1 MHIYNFISLQQRS
14 PDFVVYIIHSVAAKV
29 VFGIGFLYCVLQT
42 VISNQVEN
50 ETLGNHTYL
59 RRLRIAILGPNAI
72 LAIICI
78 LYMKKY
84 IQLVI
89 LKQQLYNTVTGQAL
103 YNTERMV
110 DCIY

>member
-1 MHIYNFISLQQRS
+1 MHIYYFISLQQRS
-14 PDFVVYIIHSVAAKV
+14 PDFVVYIIHSVAAGL

-50 ETLGNHTYL
+50 EMLGNSRYL
-59 RRLRIAILGPNAI
+59 LRLRIAILGPNVI

-78 LYMKKY
+78 LYIKKH
-84 IQLVI
+84 LVI
-89 LKQQLYNTVTGQAL
+89 LRQQLYNAVTGQAI
-103 YNTERMV
+103 YNKERMV